1 MLLYAVNCNISLI
14 MMHFIQIRSS
24 VRKAV
29 VSANIQNESEA
40 LVSTLIKQ
48 FGDSRIKEELIPA
61 VFDNDVDF
69 IQVLVSLY
77 PLLLLCLSWQI
88 L

>member
-1 MLLYAVNCNISLI
+1 MNCNISLI

-24 VRKAV
+24 LRKAV
-29 VSANIQNESEA
+29 VSANMQEESEVV
-40 LVSTLIKQ
+40 VSTVIKA

-69 IQVLVSLY
+69 IQVLISLY
-77 PLLLLCLSWQI
+77 PLLLLCYHGKYYKY
-88 L
+88 